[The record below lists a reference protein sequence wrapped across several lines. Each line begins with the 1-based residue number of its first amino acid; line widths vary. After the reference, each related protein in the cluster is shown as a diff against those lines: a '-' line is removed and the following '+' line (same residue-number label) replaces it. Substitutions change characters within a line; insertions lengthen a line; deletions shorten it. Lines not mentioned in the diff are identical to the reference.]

1 MNNQEVTS
9 ILLVGVG
16 GQGMIL
22 ASKILSQVAMQRG
35 LDVKLSEIHGMA
47 QRGGSVVTQVRMG
60 PVVHSPLVEK
70 GQADYIMASE
80 QLEAWR
86 WLPFLKEG
94 GTVVL
99 STQTINPMPV
109 IIGSQAYPQNI
120 VERVRQ
126 AAGRAVAMDAFRM
139 AVAANQPRA
148 ANVVLL
154 GALLREMEVSEEE
167 GLAALAAVIP
177 ERFLEENRQAF
188 SSGYQYQDR

>member
-16 GQGMIL
+16 GQGMVL
-22 ASKILSQVAMQRG
+22 AGKILSRVAMERG

-60 PVVHSPLVEK
+60 STVHSPLVEK
-70 GQADYIMASE
+70 GQADFIMASE

-86 WLPFLKEG
+86 WLPYLKEG
-94 GTVVL
+94 GTVIL
-99 STQTINPMPV
+99 STQVINPMPV
-109 IIGSQAYPQNI
+109 IIGSLDYPQNI
-120 VERVRQ
+120 VNRIKEGVS
-126 AAGRAVAMDAFRM
+126 RAIAMDAFPM
-139 AVAANQPRA
+139 AVAAGQPRA

-154 GALLREMEVSEEE
+154 GALLREMGVEEEE

-177 ERFLEENRQAF
+177 ERFLEENRKAF
-188 SSGYQYQDR
+188 ISGFRFLER

>member
-1 MNNQEVTS
+1 
-9 ILLVGVG
+9 
-16 GQGMIL
+16 MIL
-22 ASKILSQVAMQRG
+22 ASKILSQVAMTRG

-60 PVVHSPLVEK
+60 PAVSSPLVEK

-86 WLPFLKEG
+86 WLPYLKEG
-94 GTVVL
+94 GSVIL

-109 IIGSQAYPQNI
+109 IIGSQDYPLGI
-120 VERVRQ
+120 TSRIKK

-139 AVAANQPRA
+139 AVAAGQPRA

-154 GALLREMEVSEEE
+154 GALLKEMGISEDE
-167 GLAALAAVIP
+167 GLQALTVVIP
-177 ERFLEENRQAF
+177 ERFLKENREAF
-188 SSGYQYQDR
+188 VSGYHYREE

>member
-1 MNNQEVTS
+1 MHNEVVTS

-16 GQGMIL
+16 GQGMVL
-22 ASKILSQVAMQRG
+22 ASKVLSQVAVKRG

-60 PVVHSPLVEK
+60 PAVSSPLVEK

-86 WLPFLKEG
+86 WLPYLKKG
-94 GTVVL
+94 GTVIL

-109 IIGSQAYPQNI
+109 IIGSQKYPENI
-120 VERVRQ
+120 AAKVKQ
-126 AAGRAVAMDAFRM
+126 AAGRSVAMDAFGM
-139 AVAANQPRA
+139 AVAAGQPRA

-154 GALLREMEVSEEE
+154 GALLREMGIGEEE
-167 GLAALAAVIP
+167 GLEALAAVIP
-177 ERFLEENRQAF
+177 ERFLKENQDAF
-188 SSGYQYQDR
+188 GRGYRHV

>member
-1 MNNQEVTS
+1 MHNEVVTN

-16 GQGMIL
+16 GQGMVL
-22 ASKILSQVAMQRG
+22 ASKILSQVAMERG

-60 PVVHSPLVEK
+60 PVVNSPLVEK

-86 WLPFLKEG
+86 WLPYLKEG

-109 IIGSQAYPQNI
+109 IIGSQEYPSLI
-120 VERVRQ
+120 AARVEQ
-126 AAGRAVAMDAFRM
+126 AAGRSVAMDAFTL
-139 AVAANQPRA
+139 AVEAGQPRA

-154 GALLREMEVSEEE
+154 GAMLREMGISREE
-167 GLAALAAVIP
+167 GLAALKAVIP
-177 ERFLEENRQAF
+177 ERFLKENQKAF
-188 SSGYQYQDR
+188 GRGYHQT